1 VRGVKMG
8 KIQERLVRLLEAQG
22 FNDIELRAAQGSWR
36 TDVRLDVYRWEGT
49 GRVEKRSDLP
59 AGLSVMFASWDTMTS
74 CVRRGIELDKG
85 DSGLANDFLVWAASQ
100 LLTPPADL
108 NI

>member
-1 VRGVKMG
+1 MGRVRN
-8 KIQERLVRLLEAQG
+8 RLVRLLEAQG
-22 FNDIELRAAQGSWR
+22 FCDIDLRAAQGSWR

-49 GRVEKRSDLP
+49 GRVTKRSDLP
-59 AGLSVMFASWDTMTS
+59 VGMFVTFASWDTMTS
-74 CVRRGIELDKG
+74 CVRRGVELDKG
-85 DSGLANDFLVWAASQ
+85 DSGLANDFLVGAASQ